1 MTINIWGR
9 YKKNKPEIIDTADSA
24 KEAEQMVS
32 EYRMAY
38 GDGWLIWHGRRK
50 DGEGTKDGEV
60 SVRSGGNVLWL
71 HEHLHLRR

>member
-9 YKKNKPEIIDTADSA
+9 YKKNKPEIIDTADSQG
-24 KEAEQMVS
+24 EAEKMVF

-38 GDGWLIWHGRRK
+38 GSGWLIWHGRRK
-50 DGEGTKDGEV
+50 DGEGKKDGEV
-60 SVRSGGNVLWL
+60 SLRERSNVLQL